1 MELGTKI
8 KIPPI
13 LSDFNKGHMNTH
25 DIYIYI
31 QYYGHI
37 PQILASYRYTLIR
50 VPSSPACFR
59 RFPPDSPEKVME
71 VTLQKIE
78 TTTYR

>member
-25 DIYIYI
+25 DIYIYNTMAN
-31 QYYGHI
+31 I
-37 PQILASYRYTLIR
+37 PQILASYRYTLTR